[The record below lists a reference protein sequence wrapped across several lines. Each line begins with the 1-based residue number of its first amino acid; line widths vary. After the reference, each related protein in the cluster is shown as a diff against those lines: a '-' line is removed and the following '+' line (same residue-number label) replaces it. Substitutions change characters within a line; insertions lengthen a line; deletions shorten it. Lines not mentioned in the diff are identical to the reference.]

1 MLHKQTETHSKIDHF
16 CDSHGALTESDLFRD
31 QRGVPTDFLDKVI
44 IFHDQ
49 RGIPNDPLG
58 IVIIFCG
65 QGGSQLTFLRK

>member
-1 MLHKQTETHSKIDHF
+1 M
-16 CDSHGALTESDLFRD
+16 GASLTESDLFRD

-65 QGGSQLTFLRK
+65 QGGSQLTFLRKWSHFIILESHLYFRRIY